1 MGRSHP
7 ERAGH
12 GDRGKREQQS
22 TSWLLNVCLRVP
34 RDAFAQ
40 SLSCIWLSVTQWTVA
55 HQVSLSFTL
64 SRACSNSC
72 PLTQWFHPIISFSC
86 LPLLLLPSI
95 FPRIRVFPNESVLHI
110 RWPLYWNFSFS
121 ISPSNGY
128 SGLMPFKI
136 DWLDLLA
143 VQGTLKCLLQQH
155 SSKASIL
162 WCSAFFMVQLS
173 HPYVTTEKTIIS
185 LDGPLLAK

>member
-55 HQVSLSFTL
+55 HQVSLSFTI

-72 PLTQWFHPIISFSC
+72 PLTQWCHPIMSFSC

-95 FPRIRVFPNESVLHI
+95 FPRIRVFSSESTLHI
-110 RWPLYWNFSFS
+110 KWPKYWSFSLS
-121 ISPSNGY
+121 ISPSSEC
-128 SGLMPFKI
+128 SGLISFRV
-136 DWLDLLA
+136 DWFELLA
-143 VQGTLKCLLQQH
+143 VQGTLKSLFQH
-155 SSKASIL
+155 QKIL
-162 WCSAFFMVQLS
+162 WHSAFLGL
-173 HPYVTTEKTIIS
+173 PRWC
-185 LDGPLLAK
+185 